1 MENKNQL
8 IQYQLINPS
17 DPYTFLTPDLET
29 AALTVFCL
37 GTMYGAEPQGKG
49 ENVPVF
55 LFGGAEEWYEEKFG
69 RRPEEGI
76 KEKWEEVAN
85 ALLSY
90 MFGRFEDR
98 RRYEAALEAITD
110 EKKKEKFINEWQ
122 DGHGS
127 MNNIGMVAHKMG
139 QKMLEQK

>member
-76 KEKWEEVAN
+76 KEISEVSQMIHGVTGKKWQTLFCPLCLVD
-85 ALLSY
+85 LK
-90 MFGRFEDR
+90 
-98 RRYEAALEAITD
+98 TD
-110 EKKKEKFINEWQ
+110 AGMKQHWKQSLMKRKKKN
-122 DGHGS
+122 S
-127 MNNIGMVAHKMG
+127 LMNGRTVMEV
-139 QKMLEQK
+139 